1 LWRAGAPRAAVDAV
15 IAGCAADAG
24 EEDLR
29 RLADDILAGICR
41 SDASLVFDR
50 ASAFFRVI
58 AEGRR
63 ELTADDTA
71 WLPDMASRP
80 PLLRP
85 LADRN
90 DATAA
95 HLAKAARLW
104 RKGALG

>member
-1 LWRAGAPRAAVDAV
+1 V
-15 IAGCAADAG
+15 
-24 EEDLR
+24 
-29 RLADDILAGICR
+29 ADDILAGICR

-50 ASAFFRVI
+50 ASAFYRVI

-63 ELTADDTA
+63 ELTADDAA
-71 WLPDMASRP
+71 WLPDMPSRP
-80 PLLRP
+80 PLRP